1 MTRILLIDD
10 DALARDIL
18 QQMLERAGYLG
29 AQRTLRKPLQ
39 RLELLEARAQLD
51 EGGIANVTG
60 TFDFTQKLIRGGHIG
75 FSGPIPATWLPPAY
89 AIRDI
94 SCSADFNGRIDDL
107 QHSISIRVR
116 QLQVPRLKNECVI
129 GG

>member
-39 RLELLEARAQLD
+39 RLELL
-51 EGGIANVTG
+51 
-60 TFDFTQKLIRGGHIG
+60 K
-75 FSGPIPATWLPPAY
+75 
-89 AIRDI
+89 AIRH
-94 SCSADFNGRIDDL
+94 L
-107 QHSISIRVR
+107 
-116 QLQVPRLKNECVI
+116 VPHHD
-129 GG
+129 GTP